1 VGTGQNSGTVF
12 WIEPSL
18 CWEHFQISALG
29 LPPSV
34 TSADAT
40 CKIDGKPG
48 ALHLL
53 ATYGNRTSISVPRL
67 LSALELGTVQ
77 LWLLSNICIV
87 V

>member
-34 TSADAT
+34 TSSDAT

-53 ATYGNRTSISVPRL
+53 ATYEIVPA
-67 LSALELGTVQ
+67 SQSQGYYQ
-77 LWLLSNICIV
+77 LWN
-87 V
+87 